1 MLVDPAIARLRREGA
16 PQPQVDAAL
25 AAWRAQPEVVAVLEA
40 LAAYGAGASLAAGG
54 TLARLLA
61 DNAAALRLAGGLID
75 PLMAALRAEP
85 LAQLPLGFSAKPG
98 LARIRLAQS
107 GRAGLSLAVFARRA
121 AVRPA
126 SVLFEDGEAHE
137 LVLAGAGEAAS
148 YRIGTDGLSHAAVPC
163 APGTRIT
170 RKGADEAR
178 QIVAVTQP
186 LLVQQLTREASAPAP
201 SREVSLP
208 SGAMLQTIS
217 ACKRTSQ
224 QMMALGVLG
233 ALARSPALAA
243 MEQLARDTVAARDLR
258 WEALRQMLGLDTARG
273 YALLAQ
279 LAARHSDAL
288 AEPSARLQRDLLAA
302 YPELAALEPA

>member
-1 MLVDPAIARLRREGA
+1 MLVDPAIVRLRREAA

-40 LAAYGAGASLAAGG
+40 LAAYGAGAGLAAGG

-61 DNAAALRLAGGLID
+61 DHAAALRFAGGLID

-85 LAQLPLGFSAKPG
+85 LAQLPLSFSVKPG

-107 GRAGLSLAVFARRA
+107 GRAILSLAVFARRA

-148 YRIGTDGLSHAAVPC
+148 YRIGTDGLSHAAAPF
-163 APGTRIT
+163 APGPYIT

-186 LLVQQLTREASAPAP
+186 LLVLQLTREAAAPAP
-201 SREVSLP
+201 SREVALP
-208 SGAMLQTIS
+208 NGALLQTIS
-217 ACKRTSQ
+217 ACKRSSQ

-233 ALARSPALAA
+233 ALAHSPALAA
-243 MEQLARDTVAARDLR
+243 MEQLARDMAAARDLR
-258 WEALRQMLGLDTARG
+258 WEALRQVLGLDTARG

-279 LAARHSDAL
+279 LAARRSDAL
-288 AEPSARLQRDLLAA
+288 AEPAARLQSDLLAA

>member
-25 AAWRAQPEVVAVLEA
+25 AAWRGHPQVAAVLME
-40 LAAYGAGASLAAGG
+40 LAGCGAGAPLAGG
-54 TLARLLA
+54 SELARLLA
-61 DNAAALRLAGGLID
+61 DHAVALRFVGGLID
-75 PLMAALRAEP
+75 PLMEALRAEP

-107 GRAGLSLAVFARRA
+107 GRASLSLAVFARCA
-121 AVRPA
+121 GVRPA

-137 LVLAGAGEAAS
+137 LVLAGAGEAVS
-148 YRIGTDGLSHAAVPC
+148 YRIGIDGLSHAAVAC
-163 APGTRIT
+163 APGICISR
-170 RKGADEAR
+170 RGASEAR

-186 LLVQQLTREASAPAP
+186 LLVLQLAREAAAPAP
-201 SREVSLP
+201 SREVAVPGGQL
-208 SGAMLQTIS
+208 LQTIS

-233 ALARSPALAA
+233 ALAHRPALVA
-243 MEQLARDTVAARDLR
+243 MEQLARDTAAQRDLR
-258 WEALRQMLGLDTARG
+258 WEALRQVLGLDTARG

-279 LAARHSDAL
+279 LAAQRGDAL
-288 AEPSARLQRDLLAA
+288 AEPAARLQRDLLAA
-302 YPELAALEPA
+302 YPELAALELA

>member
-25 AAWRAQPEVVAVLEA
+25 AAWRARPEVAAVLKD
-40 LAAYGAGASLAAGG
+40 LSAYGAGAPLADGCE
-54 TLARLLA
+54 LSRLLA
-61 DNAAALRLAGGLID
+61 DHAAALRFAGGLID
-75 PLMAALRAEP
+75 LLMEALRAEP

-107 GRAGLSLAVFARRA
+107 SRASLSLAVFARSA
-121 AVRPA
+121 GVRPA

-148 YRIGTDGLSHAAVPC
+148 YRIGTDGLSHAAVAC

-170 RKGADEAR
+170 RKVASEAR

-186 LLVQQLTREASAPAP
+186 LLVLQLAREAATPAP
-201 SREVSLP
+201 SREVALP
-208 SGAMLQTIS
+208 GGRLLQTIS

-233 ALARSPALAA
+233 ALAHHPA
-243 MEQLARDTVAARDLR
+243 MTVIEQLARDPAAQRDLR
-258 WEALRQMLGLDTARG
+258 WEALRQVLGMDTARG

-279 LAARHSDAL
+279 LAAPRGDAL
-288 AEPSARLQRDLLAA
+288 AEPAARLQRDLLAA